1 MQIVLQLLGYIH
13 NSPQAAEKES
23 LPFITQSIPACHFIY
38 LPECSHLYSKL
49 KIFVFCFIEIK
60 LLIFNLP
67 LSVLSCACGFSS
79 TSLFV
84 GI

>member
-60 LLIFNLP
+60 LLIFRSASISFALVVP
-67 LSVLSCACGFSS
+67 ITIL
-79 TSLFV
+79 
-84 GI
+84 